1 MSLYSNMSLSANLR
15 WRDDPIEVITTYIAI
30 LRDAAV
36 KLETASSQ
44 LKGVQLERAGGMALE
59 EAMKNAIQKIATMTS
74 TGEITPSQASLYTR
88 QARDIYEYAVDI
100 WRFFLRKDR
109 KEHSLKLKKIQQAQ
123 AAVPFGSSRGG
134 QATAGGG
141 GGGGA
146 SSGARG
152 GGGGS
157 RTGFNNDIV
166 RGGGGRSR
174 SSFKKN
180 YNSSKIC
187 TSKSQFGSTVSG
199 TMQNSIAAA
208 ACSQGSGGSISGA
221 VVEVQVVD
229 VTRCIWTSFPR
240 TKKVS
245 KTFFKPG
252 NKMFPPGQKATK
264 NLTGKVEIFTSLP
277 HNSVPQKVVA
287 TAGKLR
293 LGTGKFGSG
302 HLVGGK
308 VAHKRDQANATTSMA
323 TISKL
328 RWGYGAP
335 MSFPKKEPMGTE
347 APRSCAS
354 CRSCKCA
361 YSEEPLSQDVV
372 SEGAVAVIETV
383 AIVEKP
389 SMEHKR
395 TFTKKWRVCAKVC
408 LFISRLKMTTK
419 TVEVAVKDGQEV
431 KSGPPSGF
439 LQVAED
445 NLVEEAQK
453 DLITSGPPPGL
464 LQMTEDS
471 LQEAAVKPL
480 ANENGQEAVKTLA
493 DENGQESLKPLANEN
508 GQEALKPLAHKK
520 GQEAVK
526 PVAIKNGQE
535 VTSITSP
542 GCQQVTESNLK
553 EEALV
558 DLDIKKLSDFIPFC
572 KKVMD
577 LLEGEIPLWA
587 VGGHIMAKMKFPI
600 LDHSSPKPSCSCKKL
615 THGMV
620 ARTAWC

>member
-1 MSLYSNMSLSANLR
+1 MASRDEAAAAKAEDDRQELLEALMWLLSSKVSRAISEVNRIKKDMLSSTGLDTEDMECEAEYLEASLLQ
-15 WRDDPIEVITTYIAI
+15 
-30 LRDAAV
+30 V
-36 KLETASSQ
+36 KNTASD
-44 LKGVQLERAGGMALE
+44 LKAIVRPSDNLWGQAKEAVHRADKEVTSMV
-59 EAMKNAIQKIATMTS
+59 MKLR
-74 TGEITPSQASLYTR
+74 EI
-88 QARDIYEYAVDI
+88 
-100 WRFFLRKDR
+100 K
-109 KEHSLKLKKIQQAQ
+109 QAQ
-123 AAVPFGSSRGG
+123 VAVPFGSGASVSDAGCSG
-134 QATAGGG
+134 QGATQVAVPFSYGASVSDAGRSGQG
-141 GGGGA
+141 ATSGTNSSSYIVRCGGGGA
-146 SSGARG
+146 RTSSN
-152 GGGGS
+152 S
-157 RTGFNNDIV
+157 DIV

-229 VTRCIWTSFPR
+229 VTRCIWTPFPR

-264 NLTGKVEIFTSLP
+264 NLSGKVEIFTSLP
-277 HNSVPQKVVA
+277 HNSVPQKVAA

-293 LGTGKFGSG
+293 LGKGKFGYG
-302 HLVGGK
+302 HLIGGT

-372 SEGAVAVIETV
+372 SEGAVAVMETV

-480 ANENGQEAVKTLA
+480 ANENGQE
-493 DENGQESLKPLANEN
+493 SLKPLADEN
-508 GQEALKPLAHKK
+508 

-542 GCQQVTESNLK
+542 GCQQVTENNLK

-558 DLDIKKLSDFIPFC
+558 DLDIKKLSNFIPFC